1 MNFHTFGNKSR
12 PAMLLIHGMLTPWRI
27 WQEAAEHFSEDYFV
41 IVPALDAHE
50 EDTRSEYISVEQES
64 EKIIS
69 YCLANVSGDIAVL
82 CGISMGGVIAFEIF
96 KSGKLTI
103 DKLVL
108 DGAPLVGFNKLMGA
122 MMKNQYK
129 SLIHKSQLRVKGV
142 MRSFKKNFLPEKY
155 LDSYLAIA
163 DRMSDTSIENIIG
176 SLSKNRLEGFSS
188 ASKTKILFCFGTKGN
203 EGISETSAFTL
214 KGLYSRLT
222 LKCFQKCTHCYYIS
236 FKPQKWIE
244 EITPFIY

>member
-1 MNFHTFGNKSR
+1 MNFHTFGDKSR
-12 PAMLLIHGMLTPWRI
+12 PVMLLIHGMLTPWQI
-27 WQEAAEHFSEDYFV
+27 WQEVAEKFSDDYFV

-50 EDTRSEYISVEQES
+50 EDKKSEYKSVEDEA
-64 EKIIS
+64 EKIEKF
-69 YCLANVSGDIAVL
+69 CLANTSGDIAVM

-96 KSGKLTI
+96 RSGKLTI

-129 SLIHKSQLRVKGV
+129 SLIHKSQLRAKGV
-142 MRSFKKNFLPEKY
+142 IRSFKKNFLPEKY

-163 DRMSDTSIENIIG
+163 DRMSDTSIENIIS
-176 SLSKNRLEGFSS
+176 SLSHNRLTGFSS
-188 ASKTKILFCFGTKGN
+188 QAKTNILFCYGTKGN

-214 KGLYSRLT
+214 KGAYSNLT

-236 FKPQKWIE
+236 FEPQKWIE
-244 EITPFIY
+244 AIKPFIY

>member
-1 MNFHTFGNKSR
+1 MNFHTFGDKSR
-12 PAMLLIHGMLTPWRI
+12 PAMLLIHGMLTPWQI
-27 WQEAAEHFSEDYFV
+27 WQEIAEHFSEEYFV

-50 EDTRSEYISVEQES
+50 EDTRSEYISVEQEA
-64 EKIIS
+64 EKISS
-69 YCLANVSGDIAVL
+69 YCLANVSGDIAVM

-108 DGAPLVGFNKLMGA
+108 DGAPLVGFNRRMGA
-122 MMKNQYK
+122 IMKNQYK
-129 SLIHKSQLRVKGV
+129 SLIRKSQLRKKGV
-142 MRSFKKNFLPEKY
+142 MRSFKKHFLPEKY
-155 LDSYLAIA
+155 LESYLAIA
-163 DRMSDTSIENIIG
+163 DRMSDTSIENIID
-176 SLSKNRLEGFSS
+176 SLSENRLEGFSS
-188 ASKTKILFCFGTKGN
+188 SAKTKILFCYGTKGN

-222 LKCFQKCTHCYYIS
+222 LKCFQKCTHCYYVS
-236 FKPQKWIE
+236 FEPQKWIE